1 MDAAMRTT
9 RSWTCS
15 SPRWPAVA
23 AAAAT
28 FVSLVVLD
36 LVGGANVG
44 HVVALG
50 SVSAVVGLLRLH
62 RFGREH
68 RVAAFLASATVLA
81 QPALHATG
89 EVWDRTTA
97 DLTPGHS
104 AVHLGLFVGYVAAA
118 AAMVLLVAAVDVVLL
133 ASAEAVHRLARCLR
147 SLISDAPEYPTA
159 ERPTVTSSARAT
171 LFLIWVAYAVRRGPP
186 QLVVAG

>member
-1 MDAAMRTT
+1 MRTT
-9 RSWTCS
+9 HPRTCS
-15 SPRWPAVA
+15 GPRWPAIA

-28 FVSLVVLD
+28 FVASVLLD
-36 LVGGANVG
+36 LVGGASLG

-81 QPALHATG
+81 QPALHAAG

-97 DLTPGHS
+97 DLTAAHS
-104 AVHLGLFVGYVAAA
+104 AVHLGLLVGYVVVAV
-118 AAMVLLVAAVDVVLL
+118 AMVLLVAAVDVVLL
-133 ASAEAVHRLARCLR
+133 ACAEAVHRLARCLR
-147 SLISDAPEYPTA
+147 SLISDAPEDSTS
-159 ERPTVTSSARAT
+159 ERPAVTRPARAT
-171 LFLIWVAYAVRRGPP
+171 VSLVWVAYAVRRGPP
-186 QLVVAG
+186 RLAVAD